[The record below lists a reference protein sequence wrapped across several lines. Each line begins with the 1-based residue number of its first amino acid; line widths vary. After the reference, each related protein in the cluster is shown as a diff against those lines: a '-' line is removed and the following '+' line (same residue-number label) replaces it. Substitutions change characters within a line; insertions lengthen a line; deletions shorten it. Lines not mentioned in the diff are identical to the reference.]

1 MRYDIVLIDESGN
14 KSTTRFPVDA
24 INQDNVNRA
33 LRESDELVKAS
44 PGSVLFGVFA
54 VREIE
59 TTSLRMVSRGQAM
72 RSDVIVK
79 RATELGQLRTTES
92 GVQAVTCPIPVEAF
106 RETAT
111 RNGWVFDGEMGIGP
125 DGSVFEVRAS

>member
-1 MRYDIVLIDESGN
+1 MRYDIILIDEAGN

-24 INQDNVNRA
+24 INQENVNRA

-59 TTSLRMVSRGQAM
+59 TTALRMVGRGEAM
-72 RSDVIVK
+72 RSEIIVA
-79 RATELGQLRTTES
+79 RATELGMLRTTES
-92 GVQAVTCPIPVEAF
+92 NVQTVTCPIPVEAF
-106 RETAT
+106 RETAL
-111 RNGWVFDGEMGIGP
+111 RNGWVFDGDIGIGP
-125 DGSVFEVRAS
+125 DGSVFEVKAS